1 MTAPATVAAPA
12 GAGALARRLGLAAG
26 SLMAASSAVQ
36 AQGLADENAWTVD
49 GSWLAYTESDDRVAV
64 RKSLLDLQRDNDR
77 HAIGVQ
83 LVHDTMS
90 GASPTGALASSG
102 DRITYTGASGGEGF
116 AAGEQAGDG
125 TRGWFEDTRVQA
137 GVDVKSELDRTLSLN
152 YGAVVSQE
160 SDYDSFG
167 GSVGMA
173 RLSADR
179 VTTLEVGIAAT
190 FDAIYRSE
198 PGDTP
203 VPLGDVAEADSLEKG
218 QRSTFDALV
227 GMTRVLNRL
236 TVAQVNAGLGVS
248 TGYHSDPYKVISVV
262 DERGEP
268 IGARHDSRPEQRTRA
283 TLFGKLVHQL
293 AGSKRSV
300 HISYRLYGDDWGVVS
315 NTADLRY
322 RVPLG
327 ERLFVE
333 PHLRLY
339 QQGAADFHA
348 ASLASDERGDAL
360 LPQDGFASADYRLD
374 GVRSTTLGIK
384 LGARLGSRTDLRL
397 RLERL
402 EQRFENSVD
411 GSLSAMIF
419 QTSVRY
425 RF

>member
-1 MTAPATVAAPA
+1 MAACS
-12 GAGALARRLGLAAG
+12 LLAAG
-26 SLMAASSAVQ
+26 TGVSAQ
-36 AQGLADENAWTVD
+36 EPAETNAWTVD

-64 RKSLLDLQRDNDR
+64 RKTLLDLQRENEV

-90 GASPTGALASSG
+90 GASPTGALASAD
-102 DRITYTGASGGEGF
+102 DRVTYTGASGGAGFVAGDEPGEG
-116 AAGEQAGDG
+116 AGGDG
-125 TRGWFEDTRVQA
+125 TRGWFEDERVQA
-137 GVDVKSELDRTLSLN
+137 GVDVRSELDRTLSLS

-160 SDYDSFG
+160 SDYDSYG
-167 GSVGMA
+167 ANVGLA

-179 VTTLEVGIAAT
+179 ATTLEVGIAAT

-203 VPLGDVAEADSLEKG
+203 VPLGDVTEPESLEQG
-218 QRSTFDALV
+218 RRSTFDALL
-227 GMTRVLNRL
+227 GATRVLNRR
-236 TVAQVNAGLGVS
+236 TVVQLNAGVGVS

-262 DERGEP
+262 DEQGEP

-293 AGSKRSV
+293 QGSKRSV
-300 HISYRLYGDDWGVVS
+300 HLSYRLYGDDWGVIS
-315 NTADLRY
+315 NTADVRY
-322 RVPLG
+322 RIPLETLG
-327 ERLFVE
+327 GRLFLE

-339 QQGAADFHA
+339 QQGAADFHDS
-348 ASLASDERGDAL
+348 SLASDERGDAL

-374 GVRSTTLGIK
+374 AMRSTTVGVK
-384 LGARLGSRTDLRL
+384 LGARLGARTDLRL

-402 EQRFENSVD
+402 DQRFDDSVD
-411 GSLSAMIF
+411 AGLSALIV
-419 QTSVRY
+419 QTSLRY